1 MLKDA
6 LNNVLNCIITSSS
19 DPNEVSLTIKSLLIT
34 AVPSIM
40 FALGIAHVNLGQDQ
54 STAIIDA
61 FITFVQAVLT
71 VVGALITLCGAFRKA
86 WNTMFSS
93 N

>member
-6 LNNVLNCIITSSS
+6 LDNVLHWIIKCSS
-19 DPNEVSLTIKSLLIT
+19 DPNEASLTIKGLLIS

-40 FALGIAHVNLGQDQ
+40 FALGIAHGNLGQDQ
-54 STAIIDA
+54 LTAIIDA

-86 WNTMFSS
+86 
-93 N
+93 

>member
-1 MLKDA
+1 
-6 LNNVLNCIITSSS
+6 
-19 DPNEVSLTIKSLLIT
+19 
-34 AVPSIM
+34 
-40 FALGIAHVNLGQDQ
+40 VNLGQDQ
-54 STAIIDA
+54 LTAPIDA